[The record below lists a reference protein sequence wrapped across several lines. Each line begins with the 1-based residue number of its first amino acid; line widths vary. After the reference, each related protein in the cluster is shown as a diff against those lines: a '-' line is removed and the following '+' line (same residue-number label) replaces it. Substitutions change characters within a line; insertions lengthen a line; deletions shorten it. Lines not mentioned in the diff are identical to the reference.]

1 MNELLHTW
9 AIEMSLRKVDS
20 SPAGAT
26 GPGWAG
32 LGVAMWDSVSVDH
45 EKGTSW
51 YGNYWCFIDTLLS
64 SKSRNYKQYS
74 NISDEC
80 TVC

>member
-45 EKGTSW
+45 EKGTS
-51 YGNYWCFIDTLLS
+51 
-64 SKSRNYKQYS
+64 
-74 NISDEC
+74 
-80 TVC
+80 